1 MPMKDSTIIMKID
14 NPFRL
19 RLRTRMSIRITM
31 ESMPTRIHM
40 MKGKYT
46 PMTDNHTNEH
56 GHEHKH
62 RKQIVNRLARIEG
75 HLRATKEMTASG
87 RDCSEILLQIAAVQ
101 KALDGAAKLLL
112 KDHLESC
119 VVDAIQNGNQE
130 QVLADLN
137 KALDHY
143 IR

>member
-1 MPMKDSTIIMKID
+1 MK
-14 NPFRL
+14 
-19 RLRTRMSIRITM
+19 
-31 ESMPTRIHM
+31 
-40 MKGKYT
+40 KGKYI
-46 PMTDNHTNEH
+46 PMTENHTHEH
-56 GHEHKH
+56 EHNHEHKH

-112 KDHLESC
+112 KDHMASC
-119 VVDAIQNGNQE
+119 VVDAIQNGDQV

>member
-1 MPMKDSTIIMKID
+1 MPMKNSTIIMKID

-31 ESMPTRIHM
+31 ESMPTRIRM
-40 MKGKYT
+40 MKGRYI
-46 PMTDNHTNEH
+46 PMTENHTH
-56 GHEHKH
+56 HDHEHKH

>member
-1 MPMKDSTIIMKID
+1 MDD
-14 NPFRL
+14 
-19 RLRTRMSIRITM
+19 
-31 ESMPTRIHM
+31 
-40 MKGKYT
+40 
-46 PMTDNHTNEH
+46 EH
-56 GHEHKH
+56 SHHSHEHIHEHKH

-75 HLRATKEMTASG
+75 HLRATKEMTSAG
-87 RDCSEILLQIAAVQ
+87 RDCSDVLLQIAAIQ

-119 VVDAIQNGNQE
+119 VVDAVQTGNQV

-137 KALDHY
+137 KALDNY